1 MTTRLIAQLVAVLFT
16 SAYVAAE
23 PPKPKFKL
31 GKDTTFVDGPLDKDG
46 YIDYETALNDRLRG
60 KIKPEDNAVL
70 LLVQAIGPKPE
81 GIELHADLYK
91 WLGTKPPPE
100 TGDYLVRDSTFFRD
114 EYRADDTRPFFDLES
129 RLRRAPWKATD
140 HPKHA
145 EWLKVNEKPMSLA
158 IEASKRTEY
167 FHPLISR
174 TKTGERG
181 MLIGPIM
188 PIAVQTRQF
197 GSLLVM
203 RAMLHLGEG
212 RAEAAWDDLLA
223 LHRLGLHLSRS
234 GSLMGTLIGIALE
247 SIAMH
252 ATVVFIET
260 TKPTAEQVAKCQTDL
275 RRLRPMASL
284 ADIVGISERFSYL
297 DATQHMARKA
307 QDKTDETILLLVGE
321 DAPQEVIDK
330 VTLGLDWVGVMRTGN
345 KWYDRLEQALRT
357 DAAKERV
364 ELFRVMDEE
373 LKKMTDKVRDMTEV
387 KKLIAANDTDKLTAV
402 ISEKIGHGQIGLMV
416 PAGQKIREAVDRCE
430 QQHRNLHL
438 AFALAAYHAD
448 HKKYP
453 AALADLASKYIEQV
467 PTDLFSGKPLVY
479 KPSDA
484 GYLLYSVGVNG
495 TDDGGKT
502 FGDDPPGD
510 DLRVRMP
517 SVKSK

>member
-1 MTTRLIAQLVAVLFT
+1 
-16 SAYVAAE
+16 
-23 PPKPKFKL
+23 
-31 GKDTTFVDGPLDKDG
+31 
-46 YIDYETALNDRLRG
+46 
-60 KIKPEDNAVL
+60 
-70 LLVQAIGPKPE
+70 
-81 GIELHADLYK
+81 
-91 WLGTKPPPE
+91 
-100 TGDYLVRDSTFFRD
+100 
-114 EYRADDTRPFFDLES
+114 LES
-129 RLRRAPWKATD
+129 QLRRAPWKAKD
-140 HPKHA
+140 HPKFA
-145 EWLKVNEKPMSLA
+145 EWLKTNEKPLTLV

-181 MLIGPIM
+181 MLIGPTM

-197 GSLLVM
+197 GSLLVT

-223 LHRLGLHLSRS
+223 LHCLGRQLSRS

-260 TKPTAEQVAKCQTDL
+260 TKPTSEQVAKYQADL
-275 RRLRPMASL
+275 RRLQPMASL
-284 ADIVGISERFSYL
+284 ADIVGLSERFTFL
-297 DATQHMARKA
+297 DATQYMACKA
-307 QDKTDETILLLVGE
+307 RDNTEDTVLALVGE

-345 KWYDRLEQALRT
+345 KWYDRLEQALRA

-364 ELFRVMDEE
+364 ELFRAMDEE
-373 LKKMTDKVRDMTEV
+373 LKKMAEKARDMTEV
-387 KKLIAANDTDKLTAV
+387 KKLIAAGDTDQLAAV
-402 ISEKIGHGQIGLMV
+402 ISKKIGHVQIGLMV
-416 PAGQKIREAVDRCE
+416 PAFQKMRETVDRAE
-430 QQHRNLHL
+430 QQNRNLYL
-438 AFALAAYHAD
+438 AFALTAYHAD

-453 AALADLASKYIEQV
+453 AALADLAPKYIERV
-467 PTDLFSGKPLVY
+467 PTDLFSGKSLVY
-479 KPSDA
+479 KPTDA

-510 DLRVRMP
+510 DLRIRMP
-517 SVKSK
+517 SAKVK